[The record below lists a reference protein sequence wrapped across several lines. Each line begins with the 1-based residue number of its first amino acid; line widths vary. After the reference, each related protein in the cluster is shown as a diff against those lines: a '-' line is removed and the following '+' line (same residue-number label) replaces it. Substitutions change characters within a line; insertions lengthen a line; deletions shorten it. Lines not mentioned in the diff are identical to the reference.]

1 MAYATVTIG
10 ISDFV
15 MKDKSDVDY
24 DLIWKTLHPVTVTM
38 AQLKQAI
45 NDGHPFTCS
54 RKKDKWD
61 GQSLF
66 GIDIDNFNAAR
77 GIYSFDQF
85 IAILDA
91 LGLPPCITYTTFHNP
106 DRKKERFRLL
116 FRLSEPVTDLDMAW
130 KISRHLFSIIDE
142 LIPGAPDKNCKR
154 PYGLFYPGK
163 KIILYRPKLTARLDI
178 ISEVIREKEKPHVI
192 IDTAKVLTKIK
203 KILSKDPF
211 IPSVTIKNLPP
222 RLLLILGPEPGIF
235 SIPSDIKTSL
245 GILHLGLLNTNRLLY
260 NLLLHR
266 KIIDIYINI
275 QYAVEQSKKI
285 PEKPSISVFQHYCSM
300 FSGLMIHYS
309 YLFHCD
315 YDTAKTMFKVWE
327 KQIYQ
332 AMDIQI
338 NPDQYMVL
346 PSRYIQYAKAVMN
359 FTKYPNLNRL
369 FQRDNRKR
377 QVLATTI
384 LLARE
389 LHLQLKDPTETVP
402 QYIITQQMIAD
413 KLAKKFGI
421 LINRNTL
428 ASWLKQFHDLQLIH
442 ICSEEEIAAEIKK
455 QRRSPLKKPTVL
467 QIPYFDESVLIHAEI
482 LASQYKPAIKMPA
495 AENMQYQT
503 IKAIASILLDNHGCF
518 SRDAF
523 IRFVLKESALDNTDG
538 FTVENAQTYF
548 DKYMPQI
555 QQELHLIK
563 SSCTK
568 ELMTRFPG
576 NHKIGLTKLYYRGD

>member
-1 MAYATVTIG
+1 MAYATVIIG
-10 ISDFV
+10 ISDLT
-15 MKDKSDVDY
+15 MKNKNDIDHN
-24 DLIWKTLHPVTVTM
+24 LIWRTLHTVTITM

-45 NDGHPFTCS
+45 NNGHPFTCS
-54 RKKDKWD
+54 KKKDEWD

-91 LGLPPCITYTTFHNP
+91 LGLPPCMAYTTFHNP

-116 FRLSEPVTDLDMAW
+116 FRLSEPVTNLDMAW

-163 KIILYRPKLTARLDI
+163 KMILYRPKLTARLNI
-178 ISEVIREKEKPHVI
+178 ISEVIREKEKPHII
-192 IDTAKVLTKIK
+192 IDTAKVLTRIQE
-203 KILSKDPF
+203 ILFKDPF
-211 IPSVTIKNLPP
+211 IPSIVIKKLPP
-222 RLLLILGPEPGIF
+222 RLLLILGPELGIF
-235 SIPSDIKTSL
+235 NIPLDIKTSL

-260 NLLLHR
+260 NLLLHK

-275 QYAVEQSKKI
+275 QCAAEQSKKI
-285 PEKPSISVFQHYCSM
+285 SEKPSISVFQHYCSM

-315 YDTAKTMFKVWE
+315 YDTAKTMFKAWE

-332 AMDIQI
+332 AMNIQI
-338 NPDQYMVL
+338 NPDQYMIL
-346 PSRYIQYAKAVMN
+346 PSRYAQYAKAVMN

-369 FQRDNRKR
+369 FQRDCRKR
-377 QVLATTI
+377 QVLATII

-455 QRRSPLKKPTVL
+455 QRRGPFKKPTVL

-482 LASQYKPAIKMPA
+482 LASQYKPAIKMPT
-495 AENMQYQT
+495 AENVQYQMT
-503 IKAIASILLDNHGCF
+503 KTIASILLDNYGWF
-518 SRDAF
+518 SRNAF
-523 IRFVLKESALDNTDG
+523 IRFVSKESALNNTDG
-538 FTVENAQTYF
+538 FTAENAQTYF
-548 DKYMPQI
+548 DKYIPQI

-576 NHKIGLTKLYYRGD
+576 NHKVGLTKLYYRGD